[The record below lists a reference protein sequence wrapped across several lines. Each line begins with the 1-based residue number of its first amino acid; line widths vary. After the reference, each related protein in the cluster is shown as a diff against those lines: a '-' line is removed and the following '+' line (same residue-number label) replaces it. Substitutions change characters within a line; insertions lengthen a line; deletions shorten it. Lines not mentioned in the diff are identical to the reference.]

1 MQELDEKE
9 KKQNVAKTKILK
21 SEVNGGR
28 RKEERK
34 KEEKRARMEVK
45 ARMRARH

>member
-1 MQELDEKE
+1 MQELDEE
-9 KKQNVAKTKILK
+9 KKKTKRCENQDI
-21 SEVNGGR
+21 
-28 RKEERK
+28 KERSKRWKKKRRK